1 MASLFSAL
9 QAVLRRWFGPS
20 GQTVAVSDYSAERA
34 EESGSALQVE
44 EHDGSPAHLV
54 PYDENLLERSRTQ
67 WQFGDWDSL
76 AQLSRDTL
84 QHHPDRARLALL
96 AAAGRLQIGLTDE
109 AKQFIRL
116 ANEWGV
122 SKKLLIRILAA
133 GVHNSLGR
141 AAAIIGEE
149 QRALQHFHSAV
160 ATGSPGSEARLLTSA
175 RINKQYQQLGIVAAH
190 IVSLSDTDSVTSAAQ
205 FKPFNISTT
214 THYE

>member
-1 MASLFSAL
+1 
-9 QAVLRRWFGPS
+9 
-20 GQTVAVSDYSAERA
+20 VAVSDYSAERA

-160 ATGSPGSEARLLTSA
+160 ATGSPGSEARLLTSV

-190 IVSLSDTDSVTSAAQ
+190 IISLSDTDSVTSAAQ